1 MKTKA
6 KIKKQQKLKAKK
18 KNILKKPVQKTGK
31 KQFAAQAQ
39 MKQPVTP
46 AKPPFLLA
54 LAQVNVLAGDIQGN
68 AKKITA
74 IIEKVRESG
83 TQLVLFPELSLT
95 GPAKDLFQRPDFVDM
110 NLQKFIEVVNACK
123 GISCIFGFVNK
134 GNKVLYN
141 AAAVVK
147 DQKILGIHHK
157 NHLGCS
163 LFDENKYFSEGTTGD
178 IFFVGNTRIGL
189 VLCTELLEVTSSI
202 DVLVQKGVDLVIV
215 LSASPYSIDKP
226 QEREQQL
233 TTLAKKY
240 QMPFVYCNTVG
251 GHDELLFDGNSFV
264 ADKTGLVISRAK
276 AFSEDLLLVNPF
288 AVGKS
293 FTPAKDQAAEVSQ
306 AITLGL
312 RDYFAKTG
320 HSKAVLG
327 ISGGLDSAV
336 TATLAAH
343 SLGKE
348 NVVGLVLPS
357 KITSKDSLQD
367 AKKVCA
373 NLGIECKVLGIDNL
387 VLPTAKMLGLAYDK
401 KNISLT
407 EQNIQAR
414 VRAQLLMN
422 FANKNNAL
430 VLASCNKTDLAIG
443 YCTLYGET
451 AGAVAPL
458 ADLWKTQVK
467 TLAVYL
473 NAAHKQ
479 KQKGNIIPESILKKE
494 PSAELRPG
502 QKDKDDV
509 PQYDIL
515 DKILQLYVVHKK
527 DIHEIAKM
535 GFDIELVR
543 RIAFMVVRN
552 EFKRQQM
559 PMPLRIS
566 SCSFG
571 KTWQYPVVSGWRG

>member
-18 KNILKKPVQKTGK
+18 KHILKKPVPKPGK
-31 KQFAAQAQ
+31 KHFGAKQQL
-39 MKQPVTP
+39 KQPALP
-46 AKPPFLLA
+46 AKPAFLIA
-54 LAQVNVLAGDIQGN
+54 LAQINVLAGDIQGN
-68 AKKITA
+68 AKKA
-74 IIEKVRESG
+74 IAVIEKCRESG
-83 TQLVLFPELSLT
+83 AQLVVFPELMLT
-95 GPAKDLFQRPDFVDM
+95 GPAKDLLQRPDFVDM
-110 NLQKFIEVVNACK
+110 NLQKFIEVVNSCK

-134 GNKVLYN
+134 GNKALYN
-141 AAAVVK
+141 AAALVK

-157 NHLGCS
+157 NHLDAS
-163 LFDENKYFSEGTTGD
+163 LFDEKRYFSEGTAGD
-178 IFFVGNTRIGL
+178 VFFVGNTRIGVL
-189 VLCTELLEVTSSI
+189 LCTELLEVASSI
-202 DVLVQKGVDLVIV
+202 DVLVQKGVDLVIL

-233 TTLAKKY
+233 MTLAKKY
-240 QMPFVYCNTVG
+240 QVPFVFCNTVG
-251 GHDELLFDGNSFV
+251 GHDDLLFDGNSLV
-264 ADKTGLVISRAK
+264 VDKTGQVITRAK
-276 AFSEDLLLVNPF
+276 SFSEDLLLANPF
-288 AVGKS
+288 AAGKG
-293 FTPAKDQAAEVSQ
+293 FTPTKDQAAEVYQ
-306 AITLGL
+306 ALTLGL

-336 TATLAAH
+336 TATLAVHA
-343 SLGKE
+343 LGKE

-367 AKKVCA
+367 AKKICA
-373 NLGIECKVLGIDNL
+373 MLGIECKVIGIDNL
-387 VLPTAKMLGLAYDK
+387 VLPAAKVLGLAYDK

-414 VRAQLLMN
+414 VRAQILMN
-422 FANKNNAL
+422 FANKTNAL

-451 AGAVAPL
+451 AGALAPL
-458 ADLWKTQVK
+458 ADLWKTQIR

-473 NAAHKQ
+473 NAVHKQ
-479 KQKGNIIPESILKKE
+479 KQKGNSIPESILKKE

-527 DIHEIAKM
+527 DIHEIAKL
-535 GFDIELVR
+535 GFDAELVR
-543 RIAFMVVRN
+543 RVAFMVVRN

-559 PMPLRIS
+559 PMPLRVS

-571 KTWQYPVVSGWRG
+571 SNWRYPVVSGWRG